1 MPTYVLPQVLVFQD
15 FQLTPAAVAT
25 PLRAHIS
32 GGHAKLIR
40 FAEEDE
46 REDGELGCYDPLLDV
61 SYLWPSRPAGGEVD
75 DSYTKLYAK
84 DAILKYFEDTVAG
97 GDTIIKTAGKTNQIS
112 AAATNFKTS
121 GIYSRDADLYD
132 RDVQVGDVVKA
143 RFITS
148 GGPATMWSKVSGFVA
163 DAVDS
168 VIAAAGTDTDNAGA
182 GSAASTDTQIAGVD
196 NGMSIASDPAAYSPY
211 ATGQVTETYT
221 VYVTQSSTG
230 GDLTTGR
237 LRVVSASG
245 LDDVDNVTPA
255 AGGVDFAIGTQGL
268 VAQFNDEDTAAAS
281 LSAAN
286 FGVSSEDIIAG
297 QVFTIEA
304 TGDYTAETAAS
315 NAGTDIYTG
324 EENTTYI
331 VEVTRGGLFASGPA
345 PQISVTTTTG
355 VDISG
360 PTTVNAAA
368 TAIAVG
374 TKAVTVTFTGDGLLL
389 GNKWTIGVTAEGD
402 GPVRTIKLANSI
414 PSTVADSD
422 PCDLTLYIHKPELL
436 IAENREGFAPLVNY
450 ETSDTEIEV
459 KSGIQLF
466 DDSWTDGGTPL
477 PLELDSQCDAAYDIY
492 TSLYAEVRY
501 WLSELSSQ
509 VTTID
514 DVANIDDI
522 ISGPLDPD
530 NPLKWGVFKAL
541 SNSNG
546 VEVKFTAVGDPSA
559 TSEWV
564 DVLELIVGRDDVYG
578 LVPLTRDRTVLDL
591 FAAHCDAQSAPE
603 QGLWRVLWLNL
614 AGFPEIPI
622 IHSGSDVS
630 GYVTATTT
638 DGEVSLGTITDDP
651 DTTGTQYTILTVPA
665 DNADFV
671 TNDVRPGDIVRTL
684 YTGDGFGNFTYSEYV
699 VDQVN
704 SENELR
710 LLTGPGAAVNT
721 AAKFEIWRNLTAT
734 EEAAELARDAGAWN
748 NRRVRAVWPDTIES
762 SGTVQEGYHLC
773 AALAGLRSGILPH
786 QGMTNLEIAGFSDV
800 PRTVD
805 KFNRNQLDV
814 MAVAGTY
821 IVTQN
826 LFDGEIYSR
835 HAVTTDD
842 YEDINKREEMV
853 QSNVDSISFRFKDQ
867 FAPYIGVTNVT
878 PNLIELLRLE
888 VKKLVETLQT
898 ENSSRTLGG
907 QLIDG
912 VIQELRQHPTL
923 KDRVVLK
930 LETYVPAPFNNFE
943 INLLI
948 I

>member
-15 FQLTPAAVAT
+15 FQLTPAAVAN

-32 GGHAKLIR
+32 GGHAQLIR
-40 FAEEDE
+40 FAEESE
-46 REDGELGCYDPLLDV
+46 QADGELGCYDPLLDV
-61 SYLWPSRPAGGEVD
+61 AYLWPNRPAGGEVD

-97 GDTIIKTAGKTNQIS
+97 GDTIIKTAGKTNQITTS
-112 AAATNFKTS
+112 ATNFKTN
-121 GIYSRDADLYD
+121 GIYSRDADFYD
-132 RDVQVGDVVKA
+132 RDVQIGDVVKA
-143 RFITS
+143 RFVTA
-148 GGPATMWSKVSGFVA
+148 GDPVTVWSKVSGFVA
-163 DAVDS
+163 DVVDS
-168 VIAAAGTDTDNAGA
+168 IIAASAADADNPASDSAASVDTLIAGTD
-182 GSAASTDTQIAGVD
+182 
-196 NGMSIASDPAAYSPY
+196 NGIVLTSDATNYSPY

-221 VYVTQSSTG
+221 IYVTQSSSG
-230 GDLTTGR
+230 GDFTTAR
-237 LRVVSASG
+237 LRIVSASG
-245 LDDVDNVTPA
+245 LDDVDDVTPA
-255 AGGVDFAIGTQGL
+255 ANGVDFAIGTQGH
-268 VAQFNDEDTAAAS
+268 VGNFTDTDTAAVS
-281 LSAAN
+281 DSAEV
-286 FGVSSEDIIAG
+286 GDYSSEDLIAG
-297 QVFTIEA
+297 QVFTSVVTA
-304 TGDYTAETAAS
+304 DYTAETAAS
-315 NAGTDIYTG
+315 NAGTGVYTG
-324 EENTTYI
+324 DDDTTYI
-331 VEVTRGGLFASGPA
+331 VEVTRGGKFTDPTL

-360 PTTVNAAA
+360 PTTVTGAAVA
-368 TAIAVG
+368 FAVG
-374 TKAVTVTFTGDGLLL
+374 TKAVTITFTGAGLLL
-389 GNKWTIGVTAEGD
+389 GNKWTIGVTAEGE
-402 GPVRTIKLANSI
+402 GPVRTIQLSNNI
-414 PSTVADSD
+414 PTTVADSD

-436 IAENREGFAPLVNY
+436 IEENRTGFAPLVNY
-450 ETSDTEIEV
+450 ETSDTEITV
-459 KSGIQLF
+459 QSGIQVF
-466 DDSWTDGGTPL
+466 DDEWTDGGTPL
-477 PLELDSQCDAAYDIY
+477 ALDLESQCDSSYDIY
-492 TSLYAEVRY
+492 TTLYAEVRY
-501 WLSELSSQ
+501 WLSDLANQ

-522 ISGPLDPD
+522 MSGPLDPD

-546 VEVKFTAVGDPSA
+546 VEVKFTAVGDPDV

-591 FAAHCDAQSAPE
+591 YAAHCDAQSSAE
-603 QGLWRVLWLNL
+603 QGNWRVLWLNL
-614 AGFPEIPI
+614 AGFPEIPV
-622 IHSGSDVS
+622 IHNGSDVS
-630 GYVTATTT
+630 GYTAASTT
-638 DGEVSLGTITDDP
+638 DGELALATITDDP
-651 DTTGTQYTILTVPA
+651 DTSGTQYTIVTVPA
-665 DNADFV
+665 DNANFV
-671 TNDVRPGDIVRTL
+671 TNDVRPGDIVRAL

-721 AAKFEIWRNLTAT
+721 AAKIEIWRNLTAT

-762 SGTVQEGYHLC
+762 SGTIQEGYHLC
-773 AALAGLRSGILPH
+773 AALAGLRSGVLPH

-800 PRTVD
+800 PRTID
-805 KFNRNQLDV
+805 KFNRSQLDT

-853 QSNVDSISFRFKDQ
+853 QSNVDSISYRFKDQ

-878 PNLIELLRLE
+878 PNLIELLRLD

-898 ENSSRTLGG
+898 ENSTRTLGG